1 MLFIMRSTVK
11 LIHRGTTEIMAR
23 DLSILQGQ
31 IEIM

>member
-1 MLFIMRSTVK
+1 MRSTVK

-23 DLSILQGQ
+23 DLSILQ